1 MLQLLRPG
9 GLVVVD
15 NTLWKGEVLNPLLDN
30 QTKSIL
36 ALNVKIH
43 ADTERV
49 GDLCMLPSADGTT
62 LARKR

>member
-1 MLQLLRPG
+1 M
-9 GLVVVD
+9 VVD
-15 NTLWKGEVLNPLLDN
+15 NTLWKGEVLNPSPDN

-36 ALNVKIH
+36 ALNAKIH

-49 GDLCMLPSADGTT
+49 GELCMLPSADGIT

>member
-1 MLQLLRPG
+1 VLQLLRPG

-15 NTLWKGEVLNPLLDN
+15 NTLWKGEVLNPSPDN

-36 ALNVKIH
+36 ALNAKIH

-49 GDLCMLPSADGTT
+49 GELCMLPSADGIT